1 MKKIKNNKGF
11 ALAEILAVTLVLMV
25 IFTVLYSNF
34 MPLSGEYARSENYND
49 ISSQYELH
57 YFRKLFQEYITD
69 EALQQQAN
77 NEISTNKYILLIGHD
92 TNGNEKSCDSLAGT
106 NKDICTNLKAELNP
120 TLILTNYNISSL
132 KNELK
137 KDTNKL
143 PDLRTYIL
151 SLPDYNDRDN
161 QQEIYRLII
170 KTNSGYATTKLYY
183 TVDENS
189 KPEEIT
195 STPALEFAK
204 ANVGTDGLE
213 ELTHEIDD
221 TLQIDSRFKTEYR
234 YRGGNVANYVTFNNE
249 TWRIIGIM
257 PTEDTNGNASY
268 RFKLVRN
275 SSIGQQYWNKTQDA
289 TTNSYNNW
297 LTSDLNEYINTTYYN
312 TLTTSSKT
320 MIEAVK
326 YYLGGHRPADGYVK
340 VTSDEMW
347 QSERKNEANRD
358 DYYYGTNPIM
368 QSDVNKKIA
377 LMYASD
383 FGYAASKLCT
393 KTIYDYHSD
402 SLCNSSNNWLDN
414 NTDEWLINPFP
425 SYKSASFRTYTSQTY
440 GKVEVGVVDIQSIN
454 ARPVIYLSS
463 NVKISGGEGT
473 TSSPYQLTL

>member
-1 MKKIKNNKGF
+1 
-11 ALAEILAVTLVLMV
+11 
-25 IFTVLYSNF
+25 
-34 MPLSGEYARSENYND
+34 
-49 ISSQYELH
+49 
-57 YFRKLFQEYITD
+57 
-69 EALQQQAN
+69 
-77 NEISTNKYILLIGHD
+77 
-92 TNGNEKSCDSLAGT
+92 
-106 NKDICTNLKAELNP
+106 
-120 TLILTNYNISSL
+120 
-132 KNELK
+132 
-137 KDTNKL
+137 
-143 PDLRTYIL
+143 
-151 SLPDYNDRDN
+151 
-161 QQEIYRLII
+161 
-170 KTNSGYATTKLYY
+170 
-183 TVDENS
+183 
-189 KPEEIT
+189 
-195 STPALEFAK
+195 
-204 ANVGTDGLE
+204 
-213 ELTHEIDD
+213 
-221 TLQIDSRFKTEYR
+221 
-234 YRGGNVANYVTFNNE
+234 
-249 TWRIIGIM
+249 M

-358 DYYYGTNPIM
+358 GYYYGTNPIM

-440 GKVEVGVVDIQSIN
+440 GKVEAGVVDIQSIN